1 MEEEREEE
9 KHLERRGET
18 RQLSTDHDGDGAERE
33 VELQVFMEV
42 LTQLCTPHYIAQ
54 LRMAV

>member
-1 MEEEREEE
+1 MEEE

-18 RQLSTDHDGDGAERE
+18 RQLLTDHDGDGAERE

-54 LRMAV
+54 FRMAV